1 MSCPTQTNFTAR
13 SPQDLDGTGII
24 RYTEFLAATIEA
36 HGAIDE
42 GRLAEAFDRLDSDD
56 SGFITAE
63 NLSSILGDQFP
74 VDEINAIL
82 KGSSLTSDNR
92 VSYPEFLALWED
104 RGVQTSKVSFA
115 SKLPRLTDT
124 DRTDSSEW
132 ISPGATAS
140 MDEDD
145 NIDDDDA
152 LIARANYLNVKFY
165 SQRRLEEAMTIEVE
179 DALKLFY
186 ESDQEPELAT
196 TFPGTMVMMTVS

>member
-1 MSCPTQTNFTAR
+1 MFDQTKSVVR

-56 SGFITAE
+56 SGFISVD

-74 VDEINAIL
+74 VDEINSIL
-82 KGSSLTSDNR
+82 KESSLTCDNK
-92 VSYPEFLALWED
+92 VSYPEFLAMWED
-104 RGVQTSKVSFA
+104 HGVQTSKVSFV
-115 SKLPRLTDT
+115 SKLPRLIDT
-124 DRTDSSEW
+124 DRSESSEW
-132 ISPGATAS
+132 TGLKTTLS

-145 NIDDDDA
+145 NVDDDDA
-152 LIARANYLNVKFY
+152 MIARVNYLSVKKY
-165 SQRRLEEAMTIEVE
+165 SQRRLEEAMTIEVN
-179 DALKLFY
+179 DALKLLY
-186 ESDQEPELAT
+186 ESDQKAELAA